1 MTDIE
6 KFKTIY
12 ADKISK
18 LDGSRASPRFG
29 DLVGIPDSVK
39 VKKELVP
46 LAGGQ
51 PFETLFPFKEIEIEY
66 SDTPGSL
73 GSGCSKE
80 VPNKTYK
87 IPLYKTKEE
96 ESDIAHAFQY
106 QFSRGSDEVLT
117 KTRMIIEAL
126 NKPGYDGWDTVLT
139 SGSSDS
145 MNKIF
150 SLLVD
155 EDTTVLLEEFTYPN
169 VFHNCYY
176 HGGKIT
182 KIKMNVTAD
191 RAEQGINIEYLRD
204 LLDNFETHFPE
215 RKKKIVLYTISTG
228 HNPTALTESYEKRKL
243 IYEICK
249 KHGVFIIEDDPYGYL
264 QLPTYNK
271 ENPMDNPYESRITID
286 DFKTKLLTPS
296 YVTIDDCGIVLR
308 METFSKVASPGFRL
322 GFIVANKF
330 FISRLANINNMTN
343 RNPSGPSQ
351 AVLNNLLNELSYN
364 YKQANPDALFIDG
377 WINWCMKV
385 AGEYTHRRNVLFS
398 YLYESE
404 AFKKDYFEL
413 LEPSCGMFATVIIK
427 LLPAHIEVK
436 EVHDKQERI
445 NRIKRAMDY
454 CLCCVLEAGSVPVLG
469 YKMTVSKEFSMERA
483 NFFRITFAKASSS
496 EEFAKGAKGLSDG
509 IMKFFEEYGT
519 DKERWSLPSAGL
531 VGM

>member
-1 MTDIE
+1 MSSVE
-6 KFKTIY
+6 HFKQLY

-18 LDGSRASPRFG
+18 LDGVRASPRFG

-39 VKKELVP
+39 VNSHLVP

-51 PFETLFPFKEIEIEY
+51 PYETLFPFKEISVDY
-66 SDTPGSL
+66 SDTPGEL
-73 GSGCSKE
+73 GSTFSKE
-80 VPNKTYK
+80 TVNKSYK
-87 IPLYKTKEE
+87 IPLYKSQDG
-96 ESDIAHAFQY
+96 ESDIANAFQY
-106 QFSRGSDEVLT
+106 QFSRGSDEVLA

-126 NKPGYDGWDTVLT
+126 NKPGYEGWDTVLS

-155 EDTTVLLEEFTYPN
+155 DDTTVLLEEFTYPN

-182 KIKMNVTAD
+182 KIKMNVTANRD
-191 RAEQGINIEYLRD
+191 EQGINIEFLTD
-204 LLDNFETHFPE
+204 LLDNFETHFPD

-243 IYEICK
+243 IYALCK
-249 KHGVFIIEDDPYGYL
+249 KHNVFIIEDDPYGYL
-264 QLPTYNK
+264 QLPVYNK
-271 ENPMDNPYESRITID
+271 ENPLENSYETSVTIN
-286 DFKTKLLTPS
+286 DFKEKLLIPS
-296 YVTIDDCGIVLR
+296 YVTIDDCGLVLR

-330 FISRLANINNMTN
+330 FTARLANINNMNN

-351 AVLNNLLNELSYN
+351 AVLNNLLNELSIG
-364 YKQANPDALFIDG
+364 YKKINPDAAFIDG

-385 AGEYTHRRNVLFS
+385 AGQYTHRRNVLFKAI
-398 YLYESE
+398 YETE
-404 AFKKDYFEL
+404 AFKQKYFEL
-413 LEPSCGMFATVIIK
+413 LEPSCGMFATVIIN
-427 LLPAHIEVK
+427 LLPEHTQVGD
-436 EVHDKQERI
+436 VHNKQEKI
-445 NRIKRAMDY
+445 NKIKRAMDY
-454 CLCCVLEAGSVPVLG
+454 CLCCVLEAGTVPVLG

-483 NFFRITFAKASSS
+483 NFFRITFAKASST
-496 EEFAKGAKGLSDG
+496 EEFERGAKGLSDG
-509 IMKFFEEYGT
+509 IIKFFEEYAT
-519 DKERWSLPSAGL
+519 DKERWALSPAGL

>member
-6 KFKTIY
+6 KFKKLY

-18 LDGSRASPRFG
+18 LDGGRSHPRFA

-39 VKKELVP
+39 VKEKLVP

-51 PFETLFPFKEIEIEY
+51 PFETLFPFREIEIEY
-66 SDTPGSL
+66 SNTPGSL
-73 GSGCSKE
+73 GSSCAM
-80 VPNKTYK
+80 PNKTCN

-126 NKPGYDGWDTVLT
+126 NKPRYEGWDTVLT

-176 HGGKIT
+176 HGGTIT
-182 KIKMNVTAD
+182 KIKMNVTGD
-191 RAEQGINIEYLRD
+191 RDKQGINIEYLRD
-204 LLDNFETHFPE
+204 LLDNFESYFPE
-215 RKKKIVLYTISTG
+215 RKKKIVLYTIPTG
-228 HNPTALTESYEKRKL
+228 HNPTALTESYEKRKM
-243 IYEICK
+243 IYDLCK

-264 QLPTYNK
+264 QLPSYNR
-271 ENPMDNPYESRITID
+271 EQPMDNPYEDRVTLE

-296 YVTIDDCGIVLR
+296 YVTIDDCGLVLR
-308 METFSKVASPGFRL
+308 METFSKVASPGLRL
-322 GFIVANKF
+322 GFILANKYF
-330 FISRLANINNMTN
+330 TTRLANINNMTN

-351 AVLNNLLNELSYN
+351 AVLNNLLNDLCYSY
-364 YKQANPDALFIDG
+364 KETKPDALFIDG

-385 AGEYTHRRNVLFS
+385 AGEYTHRRNVLFTC
-398 YLYESE
+398 LYQSE
-404 AFKKDYFEL
+404 AYKKNYFEL

-427 LLPAHIEVK
+427 LLPFHIEVK
-436 EVHDKQERI
+436 ETHDKQERI
-445 NRIKRAMDY
+445 NKIKRAMDY
-454 CLCCVLEAGSVPVLG
+454 CLCCVLEAGCVPVLG
-469 YKMTVSKEFSMERA
+469 YKMAVSKEFSMERA

-496 EEFAKGAKGLSDG
+496 EEFARGAKGLSDG
-509 IMKFFEEYGT
+509 IKRFFEEYGT
-519 DKERWSLPSAGL
+519 DKERWSLLSTGL